1 MIISVIVLVVF
12 VLCVLLIDKKMQTK
26 NKPEPQKKVPTKSL
40 TLDEKINLEKTEII
54 QQLVSV
60 TAQIEQK
67 SINEVKEILE
77 QVKSDEIFADKEESG
92 KV

>member
-1 MIISVIVLVVF
+1 M
-12 VLCVLLIDKKMQTK
+12 
-26 NKPEPQKKVPTKSL
+26 

-60 TAQIEQK
+60 IAQIEQK

-77 QVKSDEIFADKEESG
+77 QVKSDKIFADKEESG

>member
-12 VLCVLLIDKKMQTK
+12 VFFVVLIDKKMQTK
-26 NKPEPQKKVPTKSL
+26 SNSEPQKKVSIKSL

-54 QQLVSV
+54 QRLVSV
-60 TAQIEQK
+60 IARIEQK
-67 SINEVKEILE
+67 SINEVKTIIE
-77 QVKSDEIFADKEESG
+77 QVKSDEKFADKEKSE